1 MATSNGKICAS
12 PFSDQSSLSLYHLHF
27 HSERAAKMALT
38 LSNAFLQRSLPLP
51 PLSIK
56 KFSGAG
62 EGFNKAGRWT
72 CRKKDIHPKFYDDAK
87 VYCNGELVMTTGG
100 SKEEY
105 VVDVWSGNHPF
116 YLGSRSQLLVD
127 AGQVEKFRKKF
138 AGLTSIMEIPVLKGE
153 IVIPPRKKSAGKG
166 KKK

>member
-1 MATSNGKICAS
+1 
-12 PFSDQSSLSLYHLHF
+12 
-27 HSERAAKMALT
+27 MALT
-38 LSNAFLQRSLPLP
+38 LTNAFLQRSLPVP
-51 PLSIK
+51 QLSIK
-56 KFSGAG
+56 KLSGPG
-62 EGFNKAGRWT
+62 EGFNKARWT
-72 CRKKDIHPKFYDDAK
+72 CRKKDIHPKFYEDAK

-153 IVIPPRKKSAGKG
+153 IVLPPRKKSAGKG